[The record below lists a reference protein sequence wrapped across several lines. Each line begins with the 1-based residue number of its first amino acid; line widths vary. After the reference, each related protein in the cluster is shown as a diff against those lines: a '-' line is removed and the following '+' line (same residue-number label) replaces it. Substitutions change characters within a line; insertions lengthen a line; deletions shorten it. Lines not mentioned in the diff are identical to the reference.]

1 MPNKQYTVVV
11 TEKIRKFILKL
22 PSAIAVKIENSLLE
36 LEEDPRPAGC
46 KKLKV
51 RKGYRIRVGDYRI
64 IYEIED
70 NTLKVIV
77 IDLAYRKDIYE

>member
-46 KKLKV
+46 KKLKG
-51 RKGYRIRVGDYRI
+51 RKAYSIRVGDYRI
-64 IYEIED
+64 MYKIE
-70 NTLKVIV
+70 NNILKIIE
-77 IDLAYRKDIYE
+77 IDLDHRKDIYR